1 VNGGSVSGSAAAS
14 SCHSVTLIPREDL
27 LPPRKRRLSQEN
39 DSEEPESQV
48 NAFPLPSVGG
58 LYSAKFFIP
67 DPDLAFQK
75 GSSGSGPQP
84 LNKYRKEHISISS
97 NTKYKTLPDRQ
108 R

>member
-48 NAFPLPSVGG
+48 SVFKFLSVGG
-58 LYSAKFFIP
+58 LFSENFIL

-75 GSSGSGPQP
+75 GSSGGSVPQP
-84 LNKYRKEHISISS
+84 MKKWRN
-97 NTKYKTLPDRQ
+97 
-108 R
+108 